1 MKIIDIE
8 VIPVTVPLEAPLRWS
23 MGTETGT
30 TRGIIKL
37 TTDEGIV
44 GLGETYG
51 GNAVEHAIHVAKP
64 FVLGLDPLETAV
76 LHHKLSVFRIGY
88 ETSVPAIVRAGI
100 EMACLDAAGK
110 ALNRPVYSLLGGKV
124 R

>member
-44 GLGETYG
+44 GLG
-51 GNAVEHAIHVAKP
+51 
-64 FVLGLDPLETAV
+64 
-76 LHHKLSVFRIGY
+76 
-88 ETSVPAIVRAGI
+88 
-100 EMACLDAAGK
+100 GK
-110 ALNRPVYSLLGGKV
+110 RG
-124 R
+124 